1 MQERLYLRRFVV
13 GAFDTNCYLAADPT
27 SLEALIID
35 PGGDP
40 HAVAEAVRSEGF
52 TARGIVNTHAH
63 ADHTAAND
71 ALRGQFG
78 CPVMI
83 HELDAPAL
91 TDPEANLSAF
101 AGHAEL
107 AVSPAD
113 RLLKDGDEI
122 RIGELV
128 FQVMHTPG
136 HTPGGICLL
145 MDRVLLSGDTLF
157 AGGIGRTDFPG
168 GSYERLIESIHSR
181 LFVLPDD
188 TAVYPGHGPET
199 TIGNERGTNPWLQL

>member
-1 MQERLYLRRFVV
+1 MPGRMYLRRLVV

-27 SLEALIID
+27 SLEALIVD

-40 HAVAEAVRSEGF
+40 LAIAEAARSDGL
-52 TARGIVNTHAH
+52 AVRGIVDTHAH

-78 CPVMI
+78 CPVII
-83 HELDAPAL
+83 HELDALAL
-91 TDPEANLSAF
+91 TDPEANLSVWAE
-101 AGHAEL
+101 HAEP
-107 AVSPAD
+107 AISPAD

-122 RIGELV
+122 RIGEFV
-128 FQVMHTPG
+128 FRVMHTPG

-145 MDRVLLSGDTLF
+145 VDGVLFSGDTLF
-157 AGGIGRTDFPG
+157 AGGIGRTDLPG
-168 GSYERLIESIHSR
+168 GSYERLIESIRSR
-181 LFVLPDD
+181 LLVLPDD

-199 TIGNERGTNPWLQL
+199 TIGHERQTNPWL